1 VRIADEDKSG
11 TVEYKEWGELL
22 QRPEAQHVQDV
33 ISKYLSEE
41 LPDRKKEGRNGGEK
55 EKEGKEE
62 KVIWMPQ
69 GNYDDWMALV
79 CEREVTTEE
88 QREAGEF
95 EWMGRSLKQ
104 GTVEDPVAGR
114 DGWAMVYDRETDDV
128 VYYGP
133 VYKADKHDREQWRMA
148 KKQRVKDE
156 VLMACREGQVR
167 GWV

>member
-1 VRIADEDKSG
+1 MRIADEDKSG

-22 QRPEAQHVQDV
+22 QRPEAQHVQEV

-41 LPDRKKEGRNGGEK
+41 SSDGKKGGRKGGEK
-55 EKEGKEE
+55 EKEEKEE
-62 KVIWMPQ
+62 GVSWVPQ
-69 GNYDDWMALV
+69 GDYDDWMALI

-95 EWMGRSLKQ
+95 EWKGRSLKQ
-104 GTVEDPVAGR
+104 GTVQDSVAGR
-114 DGWAMVYDRETDDV
+114 DGWAMVYDKETDDV

-148 KKQRVKDE
+148 KKQRVQDE
-156 VLMACREGQVR
+156 VLMACREGQVSC
-167 GWV
+167 